1 MTYDLA
7 NSLSATQLLDP
18 ATSTATVTS
27 ATLDRNFTIG
37 AAMLMLTMGESGD
50 TLSSSVKW
58 DISIQDSPDDSTWTN
73 VTSSSRVSY
82 AAVDSSGIYA
92 TVDAAAEDD
101 AVYPIGYTGPERYV
115 RIVCTKTGTH
125 SNGTPIGILALTNNI
140 HKPSGSSDN
149 GTSTG

>member
-1 MTYDLA
+1 M
-7 NSLSATQLLDP
+7 
-18 ATSTATVTS
+18 
-27 ATLDRNFTIG
+27 
-37 AAMLMLTMGESGD
+37 
-50 TLSSSVKW
+50 
-58 DISIQDSPDDSTWTN
+58 
-73 VTSSSRVSY
+73 TSSSRVSY

>member
-7 NSLSATQLLDP
+7 NSLSVTQLLDP
-18 ATSTATVTS
+18 ATTTATVTS
-27 ATLDRNFTIG
+27 ATLDTNLTIG
-37 AAMLMLTMGESGD
+37 SPILILTMGESGD
-50 TLSSSVKW
+50 TLSGSVKW

-73 VTSSSRVSY
+73 VTASSRVSF

-101 AVYPIGYTGPERYV
+101 AAYPIGYTGPERYV

-125 SNGTPIGILALTNNI
+125 SNGTPIGILACTNNI
-140 HKPSGSSDN
+140 HKPSGGSDD
-149 GTSTG
+149 GSATG